1 MRNVSYKKNDYYNL
15 TEMEKKLLASIVAVV
30 IVIAAIG
37 VYFTVEHG
45 RVQNKITLSINSVI
59 DQQVVSGFPQLT

>member
-1 MRNVSYKKNDYYNL
+1 
-15 TEMEKKLLASIVAVV
+15 MEKKLLASIVAVV